1 MTFRFAVSAAAIALL
16 SACGSNSGGN
26 DSAPAAPVAAVAAPA
41 GQDWTQVVSKTPEG
55 GYVMGNPNAAIKL
68 VEYGSRTCPTC
79 GAFGQTGMKPLEETY
94 VKSGK
99 VSYEF
104 RDFLVHA
111 PDLGVAALGH
121 CVGEAPF
128 FPLLEQM
135 YMEQPAVLEKLEKIP
150 ADFQQKLQAMT
161 PAQQATAW
169 VEHLGYLDFVKQRG
183 VTEQQARACLA
194 DGKMLEA
201 IGKVTEAGMQE
212 HNVTGTPTFILNG
225 NQLQGSVTWPQIEA
239 ALKNAGA

>member
-1 MTFRFAVSAAAIALL
+1 MTFRFAVSVAALALL
-16 SACGSNSGGN
+16 SACGSKGG
-26 DSAPAAPVAAVAAPA
+26 DSSAPAAPVAAVAAPA

-79 GAFGQTGMKPLEETY
+79 GAFGQTGMKPLEEQY

-135 YMEQPAVLEKLEKIP
+135 YMEQPGFLEKLEKTP
-150 ADFQQKLQAMT
+150 ADFQQKLQSMT

-169 VEHLGYLDFVKQRG
+169 VDFLGYVDFVKQRG

-194 DGKMLEA
+194 DGKKMEE
-201 IGKVTEAGMQE
+201 IGKITETAMRDKG
-212 HNVTGTPTFILNG
+212 VTGTPSFFLNG
-225 NQLQGSVTWPQIEA
+225 KLLEGSVTWPQIEA
-239 ALKNAGA
+239 ALKHAGA